1 MTAESTSRKNCCIG
15 NLLDLLSEELP
26 ALCIR
31 NYESCFKS
39 FLDRT
44 PASCPRKAIA
54 LRRAIAAGAQ
64 IPVDG
69 QVAIDA

>member
-31 NYESCFKS
+31 NYASGFKS

-44 PASCPRKAIA
+44 PAASPRK
-54 LRRAIAAGAQ
+54 AIAAGAQ